1 MKGLH
6 NIGNTCFLNSCLQIF
21 FEIPELKAAYE
32 KHIQHAKSTTIFH
45 ELFHRWVALATD
57 QSQVANPITFVRG
70 VHQAAKIKGMD
81 VFTGWAQN
89 DVGEFIRFLLDCFH
103 TCLQREVNINIKGT
117 AVSEKDMLATQCYK
131 MLEKMYHKEYSEIID
146 IFYAIS
152 ISEIRQVASSNVL
165 SHGGQSIL
173 SHGGQSILSHGGQ
186 SILSQTPEMYFILDL
201 PIPLTQN
208 PLSIYDCFDHYI
220 KEETLS
226 GENAWYNDKTG
237 HKEEVKKQLK
247 FWNFPKIL
255 IIALKRFQVSN
266 NHISKIDRYI
276 QYPERGLNLSQ
287 YVEDYFPENY
297 VYDLFGVCN
306 HMGSVVGGHCTSIVR
321 PYNTNTWFLCDDA
334 QVHPIETAQTQYAY
348 VLFYRRR

>member
-6 NIGNTCFLNSCLQIF
+6 NLGNTCFLNSCLQIF
-21 FEIPELKAAYE
+21 FEIPELQTAYE
-32 KHIQHAKSTTIFH
+32 KHLQHHSPKTIFH
-45 ELFHRWVALATD
+45 ELYRNWISLANE
-57 QSQVANPITFVRG
+57 QCPVANPLNFVRC

-103 TCLQREVNINIKGT
+103 TCLQREVNIKIKGT
-117 AVSEKDMLATQCYK
+117 VVSEQDMLAKQCYT

-152 ISEIRQVASSNVL
+152 ISEIQGSLVVGTSSV
-165 SHGGQSIL
+165 
-173 SHGGQSILSHGGQ
+173 
-186 SILSQTPEMYFILDL
+186 LSQTPEMYFILDL
-201 PIPLTQN
+201 PIPPTENQ
-208 PLSIYDCFDHYI
+208 LSIYDCLDHYI

-226 GENAWYNDKTG
+226 GENAWHNDKTG
-237 HKEEVKKQLK
+237 KKEDVKKQLK

-255 IIALKRFQVSN
+255 IIALKRFQVN
-266 NHISKIDRYI
+266 GNRIQKIDRYI

-287 YVEDYFPENY
+287 YVEEYFPDKY

-306 HMGSVVGGHCTSIVR
+306 HMGSVMGGHCTSLVFR
-321 PYNTNTWFLCDDA
+321 DKWYLCDDA
-334 QVHPIETAQTQYAY
+334 CIQPAQHAQSQYAY

>member
-32 KHIQHAKSTTIFH
+32 KHIQHAKSTSIFH
-45 ELFHRWVALATD
+45 ELFHHWVALAKEPGP
-57 QSQVANPITFVRG
+57 VANPMTFVRG

-103 TCLQREVNINIKGT
+103 TCLQREVNVKIKGT
-117 AVSEKDMLATQCYK
+117 VVSEKDALATQCYK

-152 ISEIRQVASSNVL
+152 ISEITKPVT
-165 SHGGQSIL
+165 GGQN
-173 SHGGQSILSHGGQ
+173 
-186 SILSQTPEMYFILDL
+186 ILSQTPEMYFILDL
-201 PIPLTQN
+201 PIPLTKN

-226 GENAWYNDKTG
+226 GENAWHNDKTG

-266 NHISKIDRYI
+266 NHISKIDGYI
-276 QYPERGLNLSQ
+276 QYPERGLNLSR

-321 PYNTNTWFLCDDA
+321 PHNTNTWFLCDDA
-334 QVHPIETAQTQYAY
+334 QVHQVETAQTQYAY